1 MSPASGGGVDDGQAK
16 LGAAAAAEGM
26 PADPVAAA
34 LVEAA
39 WWGERNGVSS
49 GDGSSSEKH
58 EDESSDGSETPSG
71 STSRRRRRRVEVEAL
86 AIGAVPH
93 AGTGRGGAGG
103 GLAGRD
109 RLGLFGSAR
118 ASGCGGG
125 GSRER
130 TVRRRRDAAGF
141 ETGRG
146 TAVAVL
152 PQARRGRAVG
162 AQRGVDAD
170 PDASPRGGR
179 IVGWIRT
186 RARSAAS
193 RGFSLN
199 AANAVGAA
207 AFSRAWGARTA
218 HPDARATPATGAT
231 GRGAGPRGG
240 GGDGGGDPSTPSH
253 LSHGT
258 LRLLS
263 VPVRREQL

>member
-1 MSPASGGGVDDGQAK
+1 
-16 LGAAAAAEGM
+16 M

-71 STSRRRRRRVEVEAL
+71 HRRGFRAAAASKSKPSLSVPCRTREQAEAALEVDWLDEIVLDFLEVHGLQAAVEA
-86 AIGAVPH
+86 V
-93 AGTGRGGAGG
+93 
-103 GLAGRD
+103 
-109 RLGLFGSAR
+109 R
-118 ASGCGGG
+118 ASGRFAVAATPRVLKPDEERLWRFYLKLGADALLVRSAGLMQTLTRLRAEDESSADPNPRAFRRFAG
-125 GSRER
+125 IFRSTPPTPPARRRFRER
-130 TVRRRRDAAGF
+130 
-141 ETGRG
+141 
-146 TAVAVL
+146 
-152 PQARRGRAVG
+152 
-162 AQRGVDAD
+162 
-170 PDASPRGGR
+170 
-179 IVGWIRT
+179 
-186 RARSAAS
+186 
-193 RGFSLN
+193 
-199 AANAVGAA
+199 
-207 AFSRAWGARTA
+207 GARTA
-218 HPDARATPATGAT
+218 HPDARSRRSATGAT